1 VLADFEAATR
11 DNARLLVS
19 EVDLIFV
26 LFRLAVPSFR
36 ALMIFADKNISTKT
50 LKVHSRNVC

>member
-11 DNARLLVS
+11 DNTRLLVS

-26 LFRLAVPSFR
+26 LSRLAVPSFR
-36 ALMIFADKNISTKT
+36 ALMIFSDMRISTKT
-50 LKVHSRNVC
+50 L